1 MKKKVLQFLRA
12 ALPFL
17 AVLVLWRLAV
27 PLWNPGGILAIIP
40 IFYYSFIRPT
50 PWFAPYAVLFCFLI
64 DYTSD
69 TLLYWTTMYCVVY
82 AAIGFQNFIDL
93 TRWDGNGL
101 RAFMLFFCGALLILF
116 FSNLTWGNLGRLLW
130 TALWGCVL
138 YTPIIGLIGDRHD
151 R

>member
-1 MKKKVLQFLRA
+1 MKKKAIDFLRA

-17 AVLVLWRLAV
+17 AVLVLWRLSIPV
-27 PLWNPGGILAIIP
+27 WNPGGILSIIP

-64 DYTSD
+64 DYKSD
-69 TLLYWTTMYCVVY
+69 TLLYWTTMYCVIY
-82 AAIGFQNFIDL
+82 AVNGFQNFIDL

-101 RAFMLFFCGALLILF
+101 RAFAFFFCGSLLILF
-116 FSNLTWGNLGRLLW
+116 FSNLTWGNLGHLLW